1 MSAVGGR
8 GASERRN
15 GAPYRRGE
23 SDVNNA
29 TQRPPEVRTER
40 NGIARPGTFT
50 FNYFLYSFLPT
61 SAPTLGRAR
70 PGERRTRPR
79 TWDAPAR
86 ETRERPPANARPRIC
101 ARTPAIRLLYLCI
114 FCFLPRW
121 AMGIKPPGGGGWGD
135 VTRPETV
142 ASVRPAGGIL
152 KRLKKRYE
160 TLPGFP
166 GRRARR
172 GTPGNAPRSARRG
185 FRKVCEKNIKPR
197 LFCMNGATATTLRHP
212 RHVENASG
220 KPGDYTQNQTKTPGY
235 LRKNIKQIP
244 PGARVSAGN
253 APKICRKTGAS

>member
-1 MSAVGGR
+1 MSAGGGR

-15 GAPYRRGE
+15 GAPYRRGA

-50 FNYFLYSFLPT
+50 FNYFLYSFLPI

-70 PGERRTRPR
+70 PGERRTRTR

-86 ETRERPPANARPRIC
+86 ETREPLPANSR
-101 ARTPAIRLLYLCI
+101 ARTRARTRANCLFFLCI
-114 FCFLPRW
+114 FYFLPRW
-121 AMGIKPPGGGGWGD
+121 AMGIKPPDGGGWGN
-135 VTRPETV
+135 VARPETV
-142 ASVRPAGGIL
+142 ASVRSAGDTL
-152 KRLKKRYE
+152 KRLRKRYE
-160 TLPGFP
+160 TLSGFP
-166 GRRARR
+166 GRRRR
-172 GTPGNAPRSARRG
+172 RDFTDNATRSARRG

-197 LFCMNGATATTLRHP
+197 LFCMNGATVTTLRRP
-212 RHVENASG
+212 RHAENASE
-220 KPGDYTQNQTKTPGY
+220 KPGDYTQTQTKTPGD

-244 PGARVSAGN
+244 PGARVSGEP